1 MVLVLPSTLLQVLFD
16 AFGLAQQE
24 RGVHLG
30 CFPKPTKR
38 AEGFFKFSGELGLLL
53 VSPTLREG
61 LHSCLQ
67 NPHVV
72 VQILIEAT
80 KVIGEL
86 PKLGGIYNCFCH
98 QTLLSTQSKID
109 EIQSSRVQS
118 HFKVTVKP
126 TTNVSLTPVW
136 VIFAITIAGSSSTG
150 LFWNAL
156 GFIAKHAYGFSRI
169 ENLTLYLAMG
179 LVYAASAWKAGSV
192 GKIIGWSDRGGVV
205 WCLLGMA
212 VGLAVP
218 GILPSK
224 MSLWIAGIWVS
235 GLSALLWPVVH
246 AYLAGG
252 RPPDKVAKVQGV
264 FNLIWMTSVTIP
276 MFILPPF
283 LDTGARGV
291 FLVSACTLFMVLPL
305 AFWLPCVTPSAFVD
319 PSGACGSAGHPE
331 WQALLVRSR
340 RWLVVTYLFMS
351 AFPPLLPYAFEASGI
366 ASTLETPLTGTWM
379 VVRVVFVAFLWRTTF
394 WQGHRP
400 FLIGAGLAG
409 TLGFGL
415 ALGAGFLPGPPL
427 PWMFFGFILFG
438 LGAGASYHAAL
449 AYGMV
454 VGEAEVDA
462 GGTFEA
468 MIGLGYAGGPAAG
481 LLGVPVA
488 ALLGISPGV
497 AATVLLAGPA
507 LMLPWLRVSENS
519 VEAS

>member
-1 MVLVLPSTLLQVLFD
+1 M
-16 AFGLAQQE
+16 
-24 RGVHLG
+24 
-30 CFPKPTKR
+30 
-38 AEGFFKFSGELGLLL
+38 
-53 VSPTLREG
+53 
-61 LHSCLQ
+61 
-67 NPHVV
+67 
-72 VQILIEAT
+72 
-80 KVIGEL
+80 
-86 PKLGGIYNCFCH
+86 
-98 QTLLSTQSKID
+98 
-109 EIQSSRVQS
+109 
-118 HFKVTVKP
+118 
-126 TTNVSLTPVW
+126 W

-156 GFIAKHAYGFSRI
+156 GFIAKHGYGFSRI
-169 ENLTLYLAMG
+169 ENLTLYLTMG

-192 GKIIGWSDRGGVV
+192 GKIVGWSDRGGVL

-212 VGLAVP
+212 AGLAVP
-218 GILPSK
+218 AVLPSQ
-224 MSLWIAGIWVS
+224 MGLWIAGIGVS
-235 GLSALLWPVVH
+235 GVSALLWPVVH

-252 RPPDKVAKVQGV
+252 RSPDEVAKVQGV

-291 FLVSACTLFMVLPL
+291 FLVSACTLLMVLPL
-305 AFWLPCVTPSAFVD
+305 ALWLPRVTPSAFVD
-319 PSGACGSAGHPE
+319 PSGTRGSASHPE

-366 ASTLETPLTGTWM
+366 ATTLETPLTGTWM
-379 VVRVVFVAFLWRTTF
+379 VVRVAFVAFLWRTTF
-394 WQGHRP
+394 WQGHRT
-400 FLIGAGLAG
+400 FLIVAGLAG

-488 ALLGISPGV
+488 AVLGISPGL
-497 AATVLLAGPA
+497 AAAMLLAGPA
-507 LMLPWLRVSENS
+507 LMLPWLRVSENYAEPS
-519 VEAS
+519 

>member
-1 MVLVLPSTLLQVLFD
+1 M
-16 AFGLAQQE
+16 
-24 RGVHLG
+24 HLG

-192 GKIIGWSDRGGVV
+192 GKIVGWSDRGGVV

-224 MSLWIAGIWVS
+224 MGLWIAGIWVS
-235 GLSALLWPVVH
+235 GVSALLWPVVH

-366 ASTLETPLTGTWM
+366 ASTLETPLTATWM

>member
-1 MVLVLPSTLLQVLFD
+1 M
-16 AFGLAQQE
+16 
-24 RGVHLG
+24 HLG

-192 GKIIGWSDRGGVV
+192 GKIVGWSDRGGVV

-224 MSLWIAGIWVS
+224 MGLWIAGIWVS
-235 GLSALLWPVVH
+235 GVSALLWPVVH

>member
-1 MVLVLPSTLLQVLFD
+1 M
-16 AFGLAQQE
+16 
-24 RGVHLG
+24 HLG

-86 PKLGGIYNCFCH
+86 PKFGGIYNCFCH

-192 GKIIGWSDRGGVV
+192 GKIVGWSDRGGVV

>member
-1 MVLVLPSTLLQVLFD
+1 M
-16 AFGLAQQE
+16 
-24 RGVHLG
+24 HLG

-38 AEGFFKFSGELGLLL
+38 AEGLFKFSGELGLFLI
-53 VSPTLREG
+53 SPTLREG

-86 PKLGGIYNCFCH
+86 PKFGGIYNCFCH

-109 EIQSSRVQS
+109 EIQSSRVPF

-192 GKIIGWSDRGGVV
+192 GKIVGWSDRGGVV

-224 MSLWIAGIWVS
+224 MGLWIAGIWVS
-235 GLSALLWPVVH
+235 GVSALLWPVVH

-305 AFWLPCVTPSAFVD
+305 AFWLPRVTPSAFVD
-319 PSGACGSAGHPE
+319 PSGDCGSAGHPE

-468 MIGLGYAGGPAAG
+468 MIGLGYEGGPAAG

-507 LMLPWLRVSENS
+507 LMLPWLRVSGNS
-519 VEAS
+519 VEPS

>member
-1 MVLVLPSTLLQVLFD
+1 M
-16 AFGLAQQE
+16 
-24 RGVHLG
+24 
-30 CFPKPTKR
+30 
-38 AEGFFKFSGELGLLL
+38 
-53 VSPTLREG
+53 
-61 LHSCLQ
+61 
-67 NPHVV
+67 
-72 VQILIEAT
+72 
-80 KVIGEL
+80 
-86 PKLGGIYNCFCH
+86 
-98 QTLLSTQSKID
+98 
-109 EIQSSRVQS
+109 
-118 HFKVTVKP
+118 TVKP

-192 GKIIGWSDRGGVV
+192 GKIVGWSDRGGVV

>member
-1 MVLVLPSTLLQVLFD
+1 M
-16 AFGLAQQE
+16 
-24 RGVHLG
+24 
-30 CFPKPTKR
+30 
-38 AEGFFKFSGELGLLL
+38 
-53 VSPTLREG
+53 
-61 LHSCLQ
+61 
-67 NPHVV
+67 
-72 VQILIEAT
+72 
-80 KVIGEL
+80 
-86 PKLGGIYNCFCH
+86 
-98 QTLLSTQSKID
+98 
-109 EIQSSRVQS
+109 
-118 HFKVTVKP
+118 TVKP

-192 GKIIGWSDRGGVV
+192 GKIVGWSDRGGVV

-224 MSLWIAGIWVS
+224 MGLWIAGIWVS
-235 GLSALLWPVVH
+235 GVSALLWPVVH

>member
-1 MVLVLPSTLLQVLFD
+1 M
-16 AFGLAQQE
+16 
-24 RGVHLG
+24 HLG

-192 GKIIGWSDRGGVV
+192 GKIVGWSDRGGVV

-252 RPPDKVAKVQGV
+252 RPPEKGAKVQGV

>member
-1 MVLVLPSTLLQVLFD
+1 M
-16 AFGLAQQE
+16 
-24 RGVHLG
+24 HLG

-126 TTNVSLTPVW
+126 TTNVSLTSVW

-192 GKIIGWSDRGGVV
+192 GKIVGWSDRGGVV

>member
-1 MVLVLPSTLLQVLFD
+1 M
-16 AFGLAQQE
+16 
-24 RGVHLG
+24 HLG

-192 GKIIGWSDRGGVV
+192 GKIVGWSDRGGVV

>member
-1 MVLVLPSTLLQVLFD
+1 M
-16 AFGLAQQE
+16 
-24 RGVHLG
+24 
-30 CFPKPTKR
+30 
-38 AEGFFKFSGELGLLL
+38 
-53 VSPTLREG
+53 
-61 LHSCLQ
+61 
-67 NPHVV
+67 V

-86 PKLGGIYNCFCH
+86 PKFGGIYNCFCH
-98 QTLLSTQSKID
+98 QTLLSTQFKID
-109 EIQSSRVQS
+109 EIQSPRVQF

-224 MSLWIAGIWVS
+224 MGLWIAGIWVS
-235 GLSALLWPVVH
+235 GVSALLWPVVH

-291 FLVSACTLFMVLPL
+291 FLVSACTLLMVLPL
-305 AFWLPCVTPSAFVD
+305 AFWLPRVTPSAFVD
-319 PSGACGSAGHPE
+319 PSGTGGSAGRPE

-394 WQGHRP
+394 WQGHRT

-507 LMLPWLRVSENS
+507 LMLPWLRVSENIAEPS
-519 VEAS
+519 